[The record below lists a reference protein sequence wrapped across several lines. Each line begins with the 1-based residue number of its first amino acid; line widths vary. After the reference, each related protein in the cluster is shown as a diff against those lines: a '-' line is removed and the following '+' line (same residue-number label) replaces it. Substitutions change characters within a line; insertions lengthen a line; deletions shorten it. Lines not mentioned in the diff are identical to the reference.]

1 VLFLASLELWWW
13 LNMVNNLEA
22 QSSWTNGLQNNYGT
36 PSISLARGVG
46 ANVWDVEGNQYL
58 DFLGGIATNIL
69 GHAHPRIVAAISEQ
83 AGQLGHV
90 SNLYSHPRALE
101 LAQKLNS
108 FTGQKSARTFFCNS
122 GAEANEAAFKLSRL
136 TGRTKIVSTI
146 GSFHGRTMGAL
157 SLTGQSAKQKPFK
170 PLLKKIKFIPYNDLA
185 AAKRAINRKVAMII
199 VEPIQGENGVV
210 VPDFG
215 YLHALRELTAKH
227 GVLLTLDCVQTGMGR
242 TGEWFGYE
250 KEGIVPDIITLAK
263 GLGGGLPLGAMIAI
277 GECAT
282 YFEPGSHG
290 STFGGNP
297 IACASALAAL
307 SVLEEDGL
315 LARNIALELT
325 LKLELSKNPI
335 VESVRG
341 SGLLLGIVLKNPVAK
356 QFVIQLQTG
365 GVLANATSESV
376 IRIAPPLV
384 VTDQQITDFIKTFRE
399 VAVTH
404 ER

>member
-1 VLFLASLELWWW
+1 
-13 LNMVNNLEA
+13 MNNLQA
-22 QSSWTNGLQNNYGT
+22 QGSWNSGLQNNYGT
-36 PSISLARGVG
+36 PSISLSRGVG

-108 FTGQKSARTFFCNS
+108 FTGEKSARTFFCNS

-136 TGRTKIVSTI
+136 TGRTKIISTI

-157 SLTGQSAKQKPFK
+157 SITGQSAKQKPFK

-227 GVLLTLDCVQTGMGR
+227 GVLLALDCVQTGMGR

-297 IACASALAAL
+297 IACASAIAAI

-315 LARNIALELT
+315 LARNVKLELT

-365 GVLANATSESV
+365 GVLANATSDSV

-384 VTDQQITDFIKTFRE
+384 VTDQQITEFIKTFRE